1 MKSNKKPFYKQWWAV
16 TIAFIF
22 VFFVGYI
29 FGSPVSSSDDSN
41 DEASVASS
49 SKSSSKSTT
58 DDKSSGKNNAKK
70 TLDDKSSG
78 KNNAKKT
85 LTVSYKN
92 YEISSEKTFK
102 PNYTNNSWA
111 GGSVSVDS
119 ITLYKTAKAY
129 NYDSANDGKFTIQ
142 GFMQIHYVIKTKA
155 DVSVYPTQGTYIY
168 SNGEQHG
175 ADSTESWDGDISKN
189 VTKQGMVTVPV
200 EKISSVNSVR
210 VKFDASGQD
219 FSDDSLDHDFDFTI
233 TLS

>member
-29 FGSPVSSSDDSN
+29 FGSAASSSDDSN
-41 DEASVASS
+41 DEAYVASS

-58 DDKSSGKNNAKK
+58 
-70 TLDDKSSG
+70 DDKSSG

-189 VTKQGMVTVPV
+189 VTKQGTVTVPV

>member
-29 FGSPVSSSDDSN
+29 FGSAASSSDASN

-58 DDKSSGKNNAKK
+58 
-70 TLDDKSSG
+70 DDKSSG

-111 GGSVSVDS
+111 GGSVSVDR
-119 ITLYKTAKAY
+119 ITLYKTAKSY

-189 VTKQGMVTVPV
+189 VTKQGTVTVPV

>member
-1 MKSNKKPFYKQWWAV
+1 MKSNKKPFYKQWWAIA
-16 TIAFIF
+16 IAFIF

-29 FGSPVSSSDDSN
+29 FGSAASSSDDSN

-58 DDKSSGKNNAKK
+58 
-70 TLDDKSSG
+70 DDKSSG

-189 VTKQGMVTVPV
+189 VTKQGTVTVPF
-200 EKISSVNSVR
+200 EKISNVNSVR

>member
-22 VFFVGYI
+22 VFFIGYI
-29 FGSPVSSSDDSN
+29 FGSAASSSDDSN

-58 DDKSSGKNNAKK
+58 
-70 TLDDKSSG
+70 DDKSSG

-189 VTKQGMVTVPV
+189 VTKQGTVTVPV

>member
-29 FGSPVSSSDDSN
+29 FGSAASSSDDSN
-41 DEASVASS
+41 DEASVARS

-58 DDKSSGKNNAKK
+58 DDKSSGKNN
-70 TLDDKSSG
+70 T
-78 KNNAKKT
+78 KKT

-189 VTKQGMVTVPV
+189 VTKQGTVTVPV
-200 EKISSVNSVR
+200 EKISNVNSVR

>member
-29 FGSPVSSSDDSN
+29 FGSAASSSDDSN

-70 TLDDKSSG
+70 TL
-78 KNNAKKT
+78 
-85 LTVSYKN
+85 TVSYKN

-102 PNYTNNSWA
+102 SNYTNNSWA

-189 VTKQGMVTVPV
+189 VTKQGTVTVPV
-200 EKISSVNSVR
+200 EKISTVNSVR

>member
-29 FGSPVSSSDDSN
+29 FGSAASSSDDSN
-41 DEASVASS
+41 DEASVTSS

-58 DDKSSGKNNAKK
+58 
-70 TLDDKSSG
+70 DDKSSG

-155 DVSVYPTQGTYIY
+155 DISVYPTQGTYIY

-189 VTKQGMVTVPV
+189 VTKQGTVTVPV

>member
-29 FGSPVSSSDDSN
+29 FGSTASSSDDSN
-41 DEASVASS
+41 DEAPVASS

-58 DDKSSGKNNAKK
+58 
-70 TLDDKSSG
+70 DDKSSG

-189 VTKQGMVTVPV
+189 VTKQGTVTVPV

>member
-1 MKSNKKPFYKQWWAV
+1 MKSYKKPFYKQWWAV

-29 FGSPVSSSDDSN
+29 FGSAASSSDDSN

-58 DDKSSGKNNAKK
+58 
-70 TLDDKSSG
+70 DDKSSG

-189 VTKQGMVTVPV
+189 VTKQGTVTVPV

>member
-29 FGSPVSSSDDSN
+29 FGSAASSSDDSN
-41 DEASVASS
+41 DEASVARS

-58 DDKSSGKNNAKK
+58 DN
-70 TLDDKSSG
+70 KSSG

-189 VTKQGMVTVPV
+189 VTKQGTVTVPV
-200 EKISSVNSVR
+200 EKISNVNSVR

>member
-16 TIAFIF
+16 TITFIF

-29 FGSPVSSSDDSN
+29 FGSAASSSDDSN

-58 DDKSSGKNNAKK
+58 
-70 TLDDKSSG
+70 DDKSSG

-111 GGSVSVDS
+111 GGSVSVDR

-189 VTKQGMVTVPV
+189 VTKQGTVTVPV
-200 EKISSVNSVR
+200 EKISNVNSVR

>member
-29 FGSPVSSSDDSN
+29 FGSAASSSDDSN

-58 DDKSSGKNNAKK
+58 
-70 TLDDKSSG
+70 DDKSSG

-189 VTKQGMVTVPV
+189 VTKQGTVTVPI

-210 VKFDASGQD
+210 IKFDASGQD

>member
-29 FGSPVSSSDDSN
+29 FGSAASSSDDSN
-41 DEASVASS
+41 DEASIASS

-58 DDKSSGKNNAKK
+58 
-70 TLDDKSSG
+70 DDKSSG

-142 GFMQIHYVIKTKA
+142 GFMQIHYVTKTKA

-189 VTKQGMVTVPV
+189 VTKQGTVTVPV
-200 EKISSVNSVR
+200 EKISNVNSVR

-233 TLS
+233 NLS

>member
-29 FGSPVSSSDDSN
+29 FGSAASSSDDSN

-58 DDKSSGKNNAKK
+58 
-70 TLDDKSSG
+70 DDKSSG

-111 GGSVSVDS
+111 GGSVSVDR

-189 VTKQGMVTVPV
+189 VTKQGTVTVPI

-210 VKFDASGQD
+210 IKFDASGQD

>member
-29 FGSPVSSSDDSN
+29 FGSAASSSDDSN

-58 DDKSSGKNNAKK
+58 
-70 TLDDKSSG
+70 DDKSSG

-142 GFMQIHYVIKTKA
+142 GFMKIHYVIKTKA

-189 VTKQGMVTVPV
+189 VTKQGTVTVPV
-200 EKISSVNSVR
+200 EKISNVNSVR

>member
-1 MKSNKKPFYKQWWAV
+1 MKSYKKPFYKQWWAV

-29 FGSPVSSSDDSN
+29 FGSAASSSDDSN

-58 DDKSSGKNNAKK
+58 
-70 TLDDKSSG
+70 DDKSSG

-189 VTKQGMVTVPV
+189 VTKQGTVTVPV
-200 EKISSVNSVR
+200 EKISSINSVR

>member
-29 FGSPVSSSDDSN
+29 FGSAASSSDDSN
-41 DEASVASS
+41 DEASVARS

-58 DDKSSGKNNAKK
+58 DDKSSGK
-70 TLDDKSSG
+70 S
-78 KNNAKKT
+78 NAKKT

-189 VTKQGMVTVPV
+189 VTKQGTVTVPV
-200 EKISSVNSVR
+200 EKISNVNSVR

>member
-29 FGSPVSSSDDSN
+29 FGSAASSSDDSS

-58 DDKSSGKNNAKK
+58 
-70 TLDDKSSG
+70 DDKSSG

-189 VTKQGMVTVPV
+189 VTKQGTVTVPV
-200 EKISSVNSVR
+200 EKISNVNSVR

>member
-16 TIAFIF
+16 TITFIF

-29 FGSPVSSSDDSN
+29 FGSAASSSDDSN

-58 DDKSSGKNNAKK
+58 
-70 TLDDKSSG
+70 DDKSSG

-111 GGSVSVDS
+111 GGSVSVNR

-189 VTKQGMVTVPV
+189 VTKQGTVTVPV
-200 EKISSVNSVR
+200 EKISNVNSVR

>member
-29 FGSPVSSSDDSN
+29 FSSAASSSDDSN

-58 DDKSSGKNNAKK
+58 
-70 TLDDKSSG
+70 DDKSSG

-189 VTKQGMVTVPV
+189 VTKQGTVTVPV
-200 EKISSVNSVR
+200 EKISNVNSVR

>member
-29 FGSPVSSSDDSN
+29 FGSAASSSDDSN
-41 DEASVASS
+41 DEASVARS

-58 DDKSSGKNNAKK
+58 
-70 TLDDKSSG
+70 DDKSSG

-92 YEISSEKTFK
+92 YEISSEKAFK

-189 VTKQGMVTVPV
+189 VTKQGTVTVPV
-200 EKISSVNSVR
+200 EKISNVNSVR

>member
-29 FGSPVSSSDDSN
+29 FGSAASSSDYSN

-58 DDKSSGKNNAKK
+58 
-70 TLDDKSSG
+70 DDKSSG

-111 GGSVSVDS
+111 GGSVSVNR

-189 VTKQGMVTVPV
+189 VTKQGTVTVPV
-200 EKISSVNSVR
+200 EKISNVNSVR

>member
-29 FGSPVSSSDDSN
+29 FGSAASSSDDSN
-41 DEASVASS
+41 DEASVARSS
-49 SKSSSKSTT
+49 NSSSKSTT
-58 DDKSSGKNNAKK
+58 
-70 TLDDKSSG
+70 DDKSSG

-189 VTKQGMVTVPV
+189 VTKQGTVTVPV
-200 EKISSVNSVR
+200 EKISNVNSVR

>member
-29 FGSPVSSSDDSN
+29 FGSAASSSDDSN

-70 TLDDKSSG
+70 TL
-78 KNNAKKT
+78 
-85 LTVSYKN
+85 TVSYKN

-102 PNYTNNSWA
+102 SNYTNNSWA

-189 VTKQGMVTVPV
+189 VTKQGTVTVPV
-200 EKISSVNSVR
+200 EKISNVNSVR

>member
-29 FGSPVSSSDDSN
+29 FGSAASSSDDSN

-58 DDKSSGKNNAKK
+58 
-70 TLDDKSSG
+70 DDKSSG

-189 VTKQGMVTVPV
+189 VTKQGTVTVPV

>member
-29 FGSPVSSSDDSN
+29 FGSAASSSDDSN
-41 DEASVASS
+41 DEASVARS

-58 DDKSSGKNNAKK
+58 
-70 TLDDKSSG
+70 DDKSSG

-189 VTKQGMVTVPV
+189 VTKQGTVTVPV
-200 EKISSVNSVR
+200 EKISNVNSVR

>member
-29 FGSPVSSSDDSN
+29 FGSAASSSDDSN
-41 DEASVASS
+41 DEASIASS

-58 DDKSSGKNNAKK
+58 
-70 TLDDKSSG
+70 DDKSSG

-189 VTKQGMVTVPV
+189 VTKQGTVTVPV
-200 EKISSVNSVR
+200 EKISNVNSVR

-233 TLS
+233 NLS

>member
-29 FGSPVSSSDDSN
+29 FGSAASSSDDSN

-58 DDKSSGKNNAKK
+58 DDKSSGKNN
-70 TLDDKSSG
+70 T
-78 KNNAKKT
+78 KKT

-189 VTKQGMVTVPV
+189 VTKQGTVTVPV

>member
-29 FGSPVSSSDDSN
+29 FGSAASSSDDSN

-58 DDKSSGKNNAKK
+58 
-70 TLDDKSSG
+70 DDKSSG

-111 GGSVSVDS
+111 GGSVSVDR

-155 DVSVYPTQGTYIY
+155 DVSVYPTQGIYIY

-189 VTKQGMVTVPV
+189 VTKQGTVTVPV
-200 EKISSVNSVR
+200 EKISNVNSVR

-233 TLS
+233 KLS

>member
-29 FGSPVSSSDDSN
+29 FGSAASSSDDSN
-41 DEASVASS
+41 DEASVARS

-58 DDKSSGKNNAKK
+58 
-70 TLDDKSSG
+70 DDKSSG

-102 PNYTNNSWA
+102 PNYTNNSWT

-189 VTKQGMVTVPV
+189 VTKQGTVTVPV
-200 EKISSVNSVR
+200 EKISNVNSVR

>member
-29 FGSPVSSSDDSN
+29 FGSAASSSDDSN

-58 DDKSSGKNNAKK
+58 
-70 TLDDKSSG
+70 DDKSSG

-189 VTKQGMVTVPV
+189 VTKQGTVTVPI

>member
-29 FGSPVSSSDDSN
+29 FGSAASSSDDSN

-58 DDKSSGKNNAKK
+58 
-70 TLDDKSSG
+70 DDKSSG

-111 GGSVSVDS
+111 GGSVSVDR

-189 VTKQGMVTVPV
+189 VTKQGTVTVPV
-200 EKISSVNSVR
+200 EKISNVNSVR

-233 TLS
+233 KLS

>member
-29 FGSPVSSSDDSN
+29 FGSAASSSDDSN

-70 TLDDKSSG
+70 TL
-78 KNNAKKT
+78 
-85 LTVSYKN
+85 TVSYKN
-92 YEISSEKTFK
+92 YEISSERTFK

-119 ITLYKTAKAY
+119 ITLYKTAKSY
-129 NYDSANDGKFTIQ
+129 NYGSANDGKFTIQ

-189 VTKQGMVTVPV
+189 VTKQGTVTVPV

>member
-29 FGSPVSSSDDSN
+29 FGSAASSSDDSN

-58 DDKSSGKNNAKK
+58 
-70 TLDDKSSG
+70 DDKSSG

-111 GGSVSVDS
+111 GGSVSVNR

-142 GFMQIHYVIKTKA
+142 GFMQIHYIIKTKA

-189 VTKQGMVTVPV
+189 VTKQGTVTVPV
-200 EKISSVNSVR
+200 EKISNVNSVR

>member
-22 VFFVGYI
+22 VFFIGYI
-29 FGSPVSSSDDSN
+29 FGSAASSSDDSN

-58 DDKSSGKNNAKK
+58 DDKSSE
-70 TLDDKSSG
+70 

-189 VTKQGMVTVPV
+189 VTKQGTVTVPV

-210 VKFDASGQD
+210 VKFDASAQD
-219 FSDDSLDHDFDFTI
+219 VSDDSLDHDFDFTI

>member
-29 FGSPVSSSDDSN
+29 FGSAASSSDDSN

-70 TLDDKSSG
+70 TL
-78 KNNAKKT
+78 
-85 LTVSYKN
+85 TVSYKN

-102 PNYTNNSWA
+102 PNYTNNNWA
-111 GGSVSVDS
+111 GGSVSVNR

-189 VTKQGMVTVPV
+189 VTKQGTVTVPV
-200 EKISSVNSVR
+200 EKISNVNSVR